1 MSKPSSPTLRRARW
15 LFPIDAPPV
24 DGGWVEVHEGRV
36 VAFGGGAPPGP
47 CLDLGD
53 VALLPGLV
61 NPHVHLEF
69 SSLAA
74 PLRPA
79 SGAFSFGESAA
90 RSSGPGDAPTRGGS
104 WGESAAPPNGP
115 GTDPKKATF
124 PDWIAAVVAWRRSL
138 PADYSPAAAIQAG
151 LAEAKSSGTA
161 LAGEIASCDWRA
173 DDPAHPLGDDAAPA
187 VRPELLVFR
196 EAIALSPE
204 RAAQA
209 LATAEAHL
217 NAPFQAGPVPRRRA
231 VRRGIS
237 PHAPY
242 TVRFELVQDLARLAG
257 KYAAPAAMHLAE
269 SPEELELLRTGGGPF
284 RDLLEQF
291 GVWRADAFATPRTI
305 LDYLE
310 ALQAAPQALVIH
322 GNFLQ
327 PAEIAFLA
335 AERTRCTLVYCPR
348 THAAFGW
355 PTHPLSKVL
364 AAGGSVAL
372 GTDGRSSNPDLDLW
386 AELRFAAAR
395 HPEIAPARWLEM
407 VTKTPAAGLG
417 AEADFGA
424 IRVGARARFATAEMP
439 PENGADPYAAL
450 LAAPALRLLWLD
462 DANPS

>member
-15 LFPIDAPPV
+15 LFPIDSPPL
-24 DGGWVEVHEGRV
+24 DGGWVEVRGGRV

-47 CLDLGD
+47 FHDLGD

-79 SGAFSFGESAA
+79 QGVFYLGEN
-90 RSSGPGDAPTRGGS
+90 
-104 WGESAAPPNGP
+104 AAPLRAAGGAPFAA
-115 GTDPKKATF
+115 TLKATF
-124 PDWIAAVVAWRRSL
+124 SDWIAAVVAWRRSL
-138 PADYSPAAAIQAG
+138 PADFSVAEAVQAG
-151 LAEAKSSGTA
+151 LAEAKASGTA
-161 LAGEIASCDWRA
+161 LVGEIASCDWRS
-173 DDPAHPLGDDAAPA
+173 DDPFHPLGEDAAPA
-187 VRPELLVFR
+187 HRPELLVFR

-217 NAPFQAGPVPRRRA
+217 SAPSQSASAPERRA

-242 TVRFELVQDLARLAG
+242 TVRFELVQELARMAG
-257 KYAAPAAMHLAE
+257 KYACPAAMHLAE
-269 SPEELELLRTGGGPF
+269 SPEELELLQTGGGHF
-284 RDLLEQF
+284 RDLLERF
-291 GVWRADAFATPRTI
+291 GVWRADAFAAPRTI

-310 ALQAAPQALVIH
+310 TLRIAPRALVIH

-335 AERTRCTLVYCPR
+335 AERARCTLVYCPR

-355 PTHPLSKVL
+355 PTHPVAQVL

-386 AELRFAAAR
+386 AEVRFAAAK
-395 HPEIAPARWLEM
+395 HSEIAPWQWLEM
-407 VTKTPAAGLG
+407 VTKTPAAALA

-424 IRVGARARFATAEMP
+424 IRIGAQARFAVADLP
-439 PENGADPYAAL
+439 PSGGADPYAAL
-450 LAAPALRLLWLD
+450 LAAPALRPLWLD
-462 DANPS
+462 DAPS